1 MLGLVE
7 EEMKKI
13 EQGKKCESFDNLT
26 KAKEKL
32 DKAKEDPKKFRLFK
46 SEIEQKMKE
55 KLKDTID
62 EMGSTGKAGP
72 LLVHCSAGVG
82 RTGTFIAIDMLM
94 DKLRWFGVESQID
107 IFNAV
112 EHMRNYRMCTVQSSG
127 QYEFIYKA
135 MKCYV
140 QSLLVSSYGDDD
152 EVGGLMHFD
161 KIKVRKN
168 RYTIKNK

>member
-1 MLGLVE
+1 MG
-7 EEMKKI
+7 
-13 EQGKKCESFDNLT
+13 
-26 KAKEKL
+26 
-32 DKAKEDPKKFRLFK
+32 K

-94 DKLRWFGVESQID
+94 DKLRWFGVDSEID
-107 IFNAV
+107 VFGVV

-135 MKCYV
+135 LKCYV
-140 QSLLVSSYGDDD
+140 QSLLVGSYDEEPSGDFGN
-152 EVGGLMHFD
+152 GGLVHFD